1 MGPSLRWG
9 DGDRMPDEST
19 PQPSSPARPGG
30 RDLTQG
36 PISRTLLAFALPTL
50 FSSILQSLNGSINA
64 VWIGRFLGEDALAA
78 TSNAN
83 MVMFL
88 LMAFVFGFGMASTIL
103 IGQAFGRRDI
113 DGARRVLGTAIGA
126 FLLVAA
132 GIAVAGWIF
141 SPALL
146 KLLATPAGAAP
157 LALAY
162 LRVIFVAIPG
172 SLMMIMLMMA
182 LRGGGD
188 AMTPLWFMIL
198 AVILDS
204 GLNPVFIL
212 GLGPAPAMGIAG
224 SATATVIANYTSFL
238 GLLVYIYVRDLPLRL
253 RGRELKYLY
262 PDPAILKTIV
272 FKGLPMGLQM
282 IVISASAL
290 ALIGLVNREGVDTTA
305 AFGVAMQ
312 LWTYL
317 QMPAMALGAAVSA
330 MTAQNIG
337 AGRWDRVSRITRA
350 GIVYALAITAGLV
363 VLLAV
368 ADRPALGLFLG
379 GQSPALPIARH
390 IQILATWSFLMFGVT
405 LVLFGTVRANGAV
418 IGPLVILFVGLVP
431 VRLGFALGA
440 YPWLKA
446 DALWISFPVSSF
458 SNMALALAFYL
469 HGGWRKSRMDVGGRP
484 PAPMDAQECVEE
496 ALADAEP
503 GGRLNPAG

>member
-1 MGPSLRWG
+1 MADDSASRPAPPRGPHAG
-9 DGDRMPDEST
+9 
-19 PQPSSPARPGG
+19 Q
-30 RDLTQG
+30 RDLTTG
-36 PISRTLLAFALPTL
+36 PIAPTLLAFALPTL
-50 FSSILQSLNGSINA
+50 GSSILQSLNGSINT
-64 VWIGRFLGEDALAA
+64 VWVRRFLGEDALAP

-83 MVMFL
+83 IVMFL

-103 IGQAFGRRDI
+103 IGQAFGRRDV
-113 DGARRVLGTAIGA
+113 DAARRVLGTALGA
-126 FLLVAA
+126 FLLVAVA
-132 GIAVAGWIF
+132 IAVAGWFF

-162 LRVIFVAIPG
+162 LRVIFIAIPG

-198 AVILDS
+198 IVILDS
-204 GLNPVFIL
+204 GLNPVIIL
-212 GLGPAPAMGIAG
+212 GLGPAPALGIAG
-224 SATATVIANYTSFL
+224 SATATVIANYT
-238 GLLVYIYVRDLPLRL
+238 GLTAMLIYIYARDLPLRL
-253 RGRELKYLY
+253 RGGEIRYLV
-262 PDPAILKTIV
+262 PDRAILKTIV

-330 MTAQNIG
+330 MAAQNIG
-337 AGRWDRVSRITRA
+337 AGRWDRVSTITRS
-350 GIVYALAITAGLV
+350 GVIQALLITGVLV

-368 ADRPALGLFLG
+368 ADKPALALFLG
-379 GQSPALPIARH
+379 SQSPALPIARH
-390 IQILATWSFLMFGVT
+390 IQLLVTWSFLLMGVT
-405 LVLFGTVRANGAV
+405 MVLFGTVRANGSV
-418 IGPLVILFVGLVP
+418 IGPLIILAIGLVP
-431 VRLGFALGA
+431 VRLGFAIGA
-440 YPWLKA
+440 YPWLQA
-446 DALWISFPVSSF
+446 DALWLSFPISSF
-458 SNMALALAFYL
+458 ANIAMAVAFYMQ
-469 HGGWRKSRMDVGGRP
+469 GGWKKARMDIAHAP
-484 PAPMDAQECVEE
+484 PVDEQECVEE
-496 ALADAEP
+496 ALAAAPEP